1 VSNLLNLIR
10 KHKPSKGEEESKER
24 AVVRP
29 WIQGMPWHAPSFGP
43 QYIADQVGHAD
54 KAGATGWMVWN
65 PGQDYTAT
73 WQGVP
78 VSAKHRRTA
87 TASKSGDTKSSDT
100 KSSDTKSSDTK
111 SSDTKSNDAKPSDTK
126 SNDSKP
132 SDAKASDAKN
142 DAKSSE
148 PKSDEARVS
157 AANEAEMK

>member
-10 KHKPSKGEEESKER
+10 KHKPSKDEEQSKER

-65 PGQDYTAT
+65 PGMDYTAT

-78 VSAKHRRTA
+78 VSAKHRRAAVT
-87 TASKSGDTKSSDT
+87 
-100 KSSDTKSSDTK
+100 
-111 SSDTKSNDAKPSDTK
+111 
-126 SNDSKP
+126 SKP
-132 SDAKASDAKN
+132 SESKASESKATESK
-142 DAKSSE
+142 ASE
-148 PKSDEARVS
+148 SK
-157 AANEAEMK
+157 ANESKADETSASAENETETK